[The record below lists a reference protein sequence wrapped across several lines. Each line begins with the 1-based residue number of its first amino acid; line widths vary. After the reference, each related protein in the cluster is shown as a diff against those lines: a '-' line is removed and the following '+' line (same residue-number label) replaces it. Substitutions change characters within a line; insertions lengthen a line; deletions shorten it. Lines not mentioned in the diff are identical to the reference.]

1 MSETGSIGT
10 SSESG
15 AAGLTPGT
23 SRRHHVSAVE
33 WAALAVLLA
42 VFAGT
47 MTYLCNM
54 RYLDFFTTN
63 WDLGINQQLLW
74 TTSHGR
80 LLYEAGDYEF
90 YGVQS
95 FLQVHSAYVALL
107 VAPLYSLAPAPAT
120 LFALQASVFA
130 ASAVPLYLIGRRVV
144 RSPALLFL
152 AVGLY
157 LVSLPALSSLFYDFH
172 WESFLPLESFG
183 LFYLLERRRFAWSLF
198 PLLAGSL
205 TLEVFPFVAGGILLY
220 FLVSRAQELGWRWRP
235 IGQDTTLRLLVAV
248 GAIAVAAYV
257 LIRLS
262 QVYFVPWAIGIHSGP
277 AVPAGGLGL
286 GLEIHATRLTLLHS
300 AVYWLVA
307 LAAFGFLPLLTPRY
321 LLLSVPWFI
330 GSVFLETVFS
340 VHYGTAYGFV
350 DLTALAPAFLFGLGR
365 FESRLHAPGPGWL
378 LIPAA
383 LAGAAALL
391 GAAEYGS
398 RELLSD
404 DPSWGYWAVLLFAGV
419 TLVAT
424 HEFTSWRAGRP
435 RPTDER
441 PARRARRWRR
451 VLRGPLAPLSL
462 ALLAVLVGFN
472 LLLSPLNAVNFDAT
486 PIPGYQFEYG
496 INPMSGEMA
505 WVTGQIPA
513 EAQVLAG
520 DHLFPY
526 VANNPNAWP
535 LPWFVMSSLNPVP
548 YFPFTS
554 TNLPRYVLIDQSEY
568 SLLPLFLQQDTFDP
582 SVYGLVAYVYT
593 IPYPGTVY
601 LFELGYRGPTASRL
615 VSSPYPTEYFTY
627 HNLTLGPLGTVET
640 PTPGRFGGV
649 IASRESTGSL
659 GDDTTIWYGPYQTF
673 LPGNYLVRFN
683 LSGSSLPGVSR
694 SAPILFLTASTVGV
708 AGPPFI
714 EAAVSVGTLSGTD
727 WTNLEFDISLT
738 LPYPNVEFR
747 GYLAYTGYLPAGAV
761 QLNFIEVTAIP

>member
-10 SSESG
+10 SSGSG
-15 AAGLTPGT
+15 VTGPTPGT
-23 SRRHHVSAVE
+23 PRQHHVSAVE
-33 WAALAVLLA
+33 WAALAVLLP

-47 MTYLCNM
+47 MTYLCNL
-54 RYLDFFTTN
+54 RYLDFYTTN

-107 VAPLYSLAPAPAT
+107 VAPLYSVAPAPAT
-120 LFALQASVFA
+120 LFALQATVFA

-144 RSPALLFL
+144 RSPALLLL

-172 WESFLPLESFG
+172 WESFLPVEAFG
-183 LFYLLERRRFAWSLF
+183 LFYLLERRRFGWSLL
-198 PLLAGSL
+198 PLLAGTL
-205 TLEVFPFVAGGILLY
+205 TLEVFPFVAGGVLLY
-220 FLVSRAQELGWRWRP
+220 FLATRAQELRWRWRP
-235 IGQDTTLRLLVAV
+235 IGHDPTLRLLVAV
-248 GAIAVAAYV
+248 GAIAIAAYV

-262 QVYFVPWAIGIHSGP
+262 QVYFGPWAIGIHSGP

-286 GLEIHATRLTLLHS
+286 GLEIHATRLTLVHS

-307 LAAFGFLPLLTPRY
+307 LAAFGFLPFLTPRY

-330 GSVFLETVFS
+330 GSVLLETVFS
-340 VHYGTAYGFV
+340 AHYGTAYGFI
-350 DLTALAPAFLFGLGR
+350 DLTSLAPAFLFGLGR
-365 FESRLHAPGPGWL
+365 FESRLHDPGAGWL
-378 LIPAA
+378 GGPAA
-383 LAGAAALL
+383 LGGALALL
-391 GAAEYGS
+391 GAAAYGS
-398 RELLSD
+398 RELLSH
-404 DPSWGYWAVLLFAGV
+404 DPSWGYWAVLGLAGV
-419 TLVAT
+419 GLVAA
-424 HEFTSWRAGRP
+424 HEITSRRTGRRGP
-435 RPTDER
+435 ADLRPSR
-441 PARRARRWRR
+441 PARRWRR
-451 VLRGPLAPLSL
+451 ALRGPLAPLSL

-472 LLLSPLNAVNFDAT
+472 LLLSPLNTVNFDAT

-548 YFPFTS
+548 YFPFTA

-582 SVYGLVAYVYT
+582 SVYGLVAYVYM

-601 LFELGYRGPTASRL
+601 LFELGYRGPTESRL
-615 VSSPYPTEYFTY
+615 VSSPHPTEYFTY
-627 HNLTLGPLGTVET
+627 RNLTLGPLGTVET
-640 PTPGRFGGV
+640 SPPGQFGPT
-649 IASRESTGSL
+649 IASRESAGSL
-659 GDDTTIWYGPYQTF
+659 GEDRAIWYGPYQTF

-683 LSGSSLPGVSR
+683 LCETSLSGVSP
-694 SAPILFLTASTVGV
+694 SAPILFLTASSVGV
-708 AGPPFI
+708 ASPPFI
-714 EAAVSVGTLSGTD
+714 EAEVSAGALSGTN
-727 WTNLEFDISLT
+727 WTDLEFHVSLPF
-738 LPYPNVEFR
+738 PYPNVEFR
-747 GYLAYTGYLPAGAV
+747 GYLAYTGSLPADAIE
-761 QLNFIEVTAIP
+761 LNYIEVTAIP